1 MEENC
6 ISADDFLIPAF
17 KMIPG
22 SSLNR
27 FLVIQG
33 SPSTG
38 KSIKFVVLST
48 KIKDRLKNVKPRIG
62 KSLAFIFH
70 DFGVG
75 LEGLGL
81 SLGVSV
87 ASCLEVGF

>member
-1 MEENC
+1 
-6 ISADDFLIPAF
+6 
-17 KMIPG
+17 MIPG
-22 SSLNR
+22 RSLNR

-33 SPSTG
+33 TPSTG
-38 KSIKFVVLST
+38 KTMKFVVLST
-48 KIKDRLKNVKPRIG
+48 KIKDWLRNVKPRIG

-70 DFGVG
+70 DFDVG

-81 SLGVSV
+81 SLGVPV